1 MSRPRRERLPEPERF
16 EGPQVGEV
24 HPVRIDATTPDGA
37 GRCRLEEIELIVG
50 GTAVGDE
57 VSARLVHRTANRAF
71 AEPIEV
77 HARGPESR
85 EAPCAQA
92 EYAGG
97 RCGGCALQHLRP
109 EVQRRHKADW
119 ASEAL
124 RPVWPTRI
132 EVIAAP
138 VEQGYRNRSNYAVFG
153 DRDGVAHLGSF
164 APRSH
169 RGAWMDGCVI
179 VRPELER
186 TRAEIAALVRAHAL
200 PVHRHPGP
208 GLRWVSLRSG
218 ARGEVLVELIVS
230 GGEAVPDELLDAI
243 TRIDGVAGVWAGR
256 NDADGNAIRVEHGV
270 HVRGARE
277 VVEEIAGLCV
287 PLGPATFFQ
296 LHTAVAEAMFEQA
309 AAWLGEG
316 GLLCE
321 LYAGVGV
328 GGTAWAV
335 RDEAR
340 RVVGFEANAESVG
353 IARRVGA
360 ALHERGAWHVW
371 DLARA
376 APPELAGAS
385 AVLANPPRRGLDAPV
400 LTGLGATAAQTLV
413 YMSCSPESLA
423 RDLAHLQRAGWR
435 VTDLGAWDMLP
446 RTRHVELL
454 ARLER

>member
-1 MSRPRRERLPEPERF
+1 VSRPRRERFPEPERL

-119 ASEAL
+119 A
-124 RPVWPTRI
+124 
-132 EVIAAP
+132 
-138 VEQGYRNRSNYAVFG
+138 
-153 DRDGVAHLGSF
+153 
-164 APRSH
+164 
-169 RGAWMDGCVI
+169 WMDGCVI

-230 GGEAVPDELLDAI
+230 GGEAVPDEFLDAI
-243 TRIDGVAGVWAGR
+243 TRIDGVAGVWASR
-256 NDADGNAIRVEHGV
+256 NDAEGNAIRVEHAV
-270 HVRGARE
+270 HVRGTRE

-328 GGTAWAV
+328 GGTAWAL
-335 RDEAR
+335 RGEAR
-340 RVVGFEANAESVG
+340 RVIGFEANAESVG